1 MRDYMRTGFEE
12 FAEELDQ
19 KAIHQ
24 ARHSVKPRNDNDHAL
39 EEYGVETGDVSE
51 LINYYTKDEKNPTR
65 SETGYSIADTY
76 KMKTNNQ
83 NDYSTETG
91 ESLEF
96 ADDRNFREESKLS
109 KESKF
114 KIIPNFFRR
123 NKNKK

>member
-12 FAEELDQ
+12 FAEEMDQ

-24 ARHSVKPRNDNDHAL
+24 ARNSVKPRNFKDNL

-51 LINYYTKDEKNPTR
+51 LVDYYTKDEKNPTR
-65 SETGYSIADTY
+65 SDVGYSIADTY

-83 NDYSTETG
+83 NAYSTETG

-96 ADDRNFREESKLS
+96 GNDRNFSEEANLT

-123 NKNKK
+123 NKKK